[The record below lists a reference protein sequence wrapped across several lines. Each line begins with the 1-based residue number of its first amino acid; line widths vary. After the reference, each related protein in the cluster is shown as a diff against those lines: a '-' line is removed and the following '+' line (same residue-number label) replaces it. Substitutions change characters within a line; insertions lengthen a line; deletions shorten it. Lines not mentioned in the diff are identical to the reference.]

1 MDRMSDCIINPYSSG
16 VCVLGTKSCMMKHTG
31 IVERDKQIK
40 ELEDEL
46 DESVLAGMELAGEIR
61 LLKAEIERLKRG
73 RDRLIETQE
82 ELIEENKRLTSAVCT
97 NPIIQAA
104 QTRE

>member
-1 MDRMSDCIINPYSSG
+1 MSTDSSG
-16 VCVLGTKSCMMKHTG
+16 REFDFLVDDDPINTEVS
-31 IVERDKQIK
+31 
-40 ELEDEL
+40 
-46 DESVLAGMELAGEIR
+46 AYNELATHVR
-61 LLKAEIERLKRG
+61 RSDAELIKLRAENERLKRG